1 MLLCCCFFFDFFL
14 TYRSSLMKY
23 FDHLVTGCVS
33 SEVLSTEVE
42 GAQVFLGVCIPVCL
56 CGRMNVIFHS
66 TRSVL
71 Q

>member
-1 MLLCCCFFFDFFL
+1 
-14 TYRSSLMKY
+14 MKY